1 MSTTAPQPT
10 PPSRPA
16 TGMLGQ
22 LADWFDDRT
31 GYRAF
36 VHEALYERV
45 PGGARWR
52 YVWGSTLVFAFMTQV
67 ITGLV
72 LWASYSASAQTA
84 WESVYYI
91 QHEMAGGWLLRG
103 IHHVMAQA
111 MVVLLALHLMQVVI
125 DGAYRAPR
133 EVNFWLGLILMKLVL
148 GMALTGYLLPWDQKG
163 YWATRVATNLA
174 GLVPMVGPALQQLVV
189 GGPDYGHHTLTR
201 FFALHAGFLPATL
214 VLFLVLH
221 LTLFRKH
228 GLHAKEPITKPDSLF
243 WPDQVLKDAVAMLA
257 VMAVVLGVILLPA
270 LRAMLAGEPVVT
282 GHLGAELGA
291 PADPSQPYAAA
302 RPEWYF
308 LFLFQFLKVFEGWGA
323 TGEFLG
329 AIVVPGL
336 TLGVMFLMPILGRW
350 NLGHRFNVVFTFAI
364 VAGAGLLTA
373 MALHEDYYALWADRS
388 AYADVEKLL
397 KETGGDDQKLAAALG
412 NDPAKQ
418 AAFEKRRHEFEAIRK
433 SEGFLVAVK
442 QAKADAE
449 RAIELAGRPEKI
461 PPAGALSLI
470 RNDPLSQGP
479 RLFAQHCASCH
490 AHIDPAAPDATAV
503 LAEASAANLFEF
515 GRVLWAQ
522 GLLDP
527 KQVAG
532 PAYFG
537 NTAHKEGDM
546 VSFVTDDLTDA
557 DTWKPADVK
566 AVIAALA
573 AEADLPTGGVSAA
586 VVKRGQRLMADTDR
600 CGSCHPYGDNET
612 ELGYAPDLNGW
623 GSREWLVGII
633 TDPTHQRFYPE
644 TNDRMPSFG
653 VSQDGGVPTLS
664 AVQIELIADWL
675 RGTWY
680 RPERHA
686 AADHAT
692 SSHAAGDAV
701 AGAL

>member
-1 MSTTAPQPT
+1 MSTTAPQADST
-10 PPSRPA
+10 PKPSS
-16 TGMLGQ
+16 GLLGG

-31 GYRAF
+31 GYRAL

-52 YVWGSTLVFAFMTQV
+52 YVWGSCLVFAFMTQV

-133 EVNFWLGLILMKLVL
+133 EVNFWLGLILMQLVL

-174 GLVPMVGPALQQLVV
+174 GLVPLVGPSLQQLVV

-214 VLFLVLH
+214 VGFLVLH

-228 GLHAKEPITKPDSLF
+228 GLHAKQPITKPDAMF

-257 VMAVVLGVILLPA
+257 VMAVVLGVILMPA
-270 LRAMLAGEPVVT
+270 LRAMLAGEPIVT

-323 TGEFLG
+323 SGEFLG

-336 TLGVMFLMPILGRW
+336 TLGLMFLMPIIGRW
-350 NLGHRFNVVFTFAI
+350 KLGHRFNIAFTLAI
-364 VAGAGLLTA
+364 LAGAGLLTA
-373 MALHEDYYALWADRS
+373 MALHEDYYALWADKT
-388 AYADVEKLL
+388 AYADVEELL
-397 KETGGDDQKLAAALG
+397 KKTGGDEQQLAAALG
-412 NDPAKQ
+412 NDEAKL
-418 AAFEKRRHEFEAIRK
+418 AEFEKRRHEYEAIRK
-433 SEGFLVAVK
+433 SEAFLVAVK

-449 RAIELAGRPEKI
+449 RAVDLAGRPEKI
-461 PPAGALSLI
+461 PPAGALSLV
-470 RNDPLSQGP
+470 RSDPLSQGP
-479 RLFAQHCASCH
+479 LLFAQHCASCH
-490 AHIDPAAPDATAV
+490 AHIDPAKPEAAAIF
-503 LAEASAANLFEF
+503 AQASAANLFEF
-515 GRVLWAQ
+515 GGLVWAR

-527 KQVAG
+527 EQVAG

-537 NTAHKEGDM
+537 NTAHSDGDM
-546 VSFVTDDLTDA
+546 VSFVTDELSDPDL
-557 DTWKPADVK
+557 WKPDEVE
-566 AVIAALA
+566 AVIVALA
-573 AEADLPTGGVSAA
+573 AEAELPTGGASADLVA
-586 VVKRGQRLMADTDR
+586 KGRGLMADTDR
-600 CGSCHPYGDNET
+600 CGSCHAYADNET

-644 TNDRMPSFG
+644 DNDRMPSFG
-653 VSQDGGVPTLS
+653 VGSNGGPPTLTED
-664 AVQIELIADWL
+664 QIGLIADWL
-675 RGTWY
+675 RGSWY
-680 RPERHA
+680 RP
-686 AADHAT
+686 
-692 SSHAAGDAV
+692 AGH
-701 AGAL
+701 